1 MNLQRAIPV
10 LRMFS
15 VEHSKAFY
23 LDFLGFTLEW
33 EHRFAADL
41 PLYVQIRRDDV
52 VLHLTEHYGDATPGS
67 TVFLP
72 VADIA
77 ALEQELA
84 ARRHGY
90 ARPSAVDVGWGR
102 QMEVAD
108 PCGNRLRFCQ
118 LDD

>member
-10 LRMFS
+10 LRMFN
-15 VEHSKAFY
+15 VEQSKNFY
-23 LDFLGFTLEW
+23 LDFLGFSLEW
-33 EHRFAADL
+33 EHRFATDL
-41 PLYVQIRRDDV
+41 PLYAQIRRDDV

-77 ALEQELA
+77 ALERELA
-84 ARRHGY
+84 DKRHGY
-90 ARPSAVDVGWGR
+90 ARPAATEVGWGW

-108 PCGNRLRFCQ
+108 PSGNRLRFCQ
-118 LDD
+118 LSD